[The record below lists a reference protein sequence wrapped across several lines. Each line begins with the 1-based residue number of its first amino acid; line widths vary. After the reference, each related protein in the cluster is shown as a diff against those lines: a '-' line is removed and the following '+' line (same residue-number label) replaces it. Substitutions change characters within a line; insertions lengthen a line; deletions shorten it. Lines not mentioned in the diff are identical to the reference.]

1 MVATDSADIGPV
13 EAVEAQRLTLV
24 PVLDDQ
30 GQAVRGQYF
39 TPSSIARFMASLF
52 RPRDTRCLRL
62 LDAGAGIGSLSA
74 SWAEAVSTWP
84 CPPPE
89 IDITAYE
96 IDRDLVPYLQRTLD
110 SCSRACARA
119 GIECRYCVRTV
130 DFVEHSVDMLRGG
143 LFAPQPENYDCV
155 ILNPPYFKIHSGSR
169 TRLLLRS
176 VGIETSNIY
185 TAFLA
190 LSARLLCR
198 GGEMVAIT
206 PRSYCNGS
214 YFRPFREEFLR
225 TMSPRRF
232 HTFDTRDQAFQD
244 DGVLQET
251 VIMQA
256 IKEEE
261 RPSKVLVSSSVGT
274 DFSTIRL
281 HETAYARVVH
291 PGDPHHVIHL
301 IESQSGREVAERMD
315 TLRTTLSDLGLT
327 VSTGRVVDFRARHA
341 LRADPEPGAVPLIW
355 AEHLA
360 RGSVVWPL
368 AGGRKPQAFAVT
380 DDVADQVVPAG
391 TYVLVKRLS
400 SKEQRRRITAA
411 VYDPRRVATTGVAF
425 ENHLN
430 YYHCNGAGLPAP
442 LSKGLAAYLNSTIVD
457 LHFRQ
462 WSGHTQVNASDLRR
476 LRYPSQEA
484 LENLGE
490 CIGDS
495 MPPQDELDALV
506 LDKVFRMPGC

>member
-1 MVATDSADIGPV
+1 MVATERADIGPV
-13 EAVEAQRLTLV
+13 EAVEAQRLRLV
-24 PVLDDQ
+24 PVLDGQ

-39 TPSSIARFMASLF
+39 TRSSIARFMASLF
-52 RPRDTRCLRL
+52 GPRNTTCLRL
-62 LDAGAGIGSLSA
+62 LDPGAGLGSLSA
-74 SWAEAVSTWP
+74 SWVEAVSTWP
-84 CPPPE
+84 CPPRE

-96 IDRDLVPYLQRTLD
+96 IDKDLVPYLEETLED
-110 SCSRACARA
+110 GSKACERA
-119 GIECRYCVRTV
+119 GIVCRYRVRTV
-130 DFVEHSVDMLRGG
+130 DFVEHAVAMLRGG
-143 LFAPQPENYDCV
+143 SWAPEPERYDCV

-214 YFRPFREEFLR
+214 YFRPFREAFLR
-225 TMSPRRF
+225 AMSPRRF
-232 HTFDTRDQAFQD
+232 HTFDRRDQAFRD
-244 DGVLQET
+244 DRVLQET
-251 VIMQA
+251 VIMHA
-256 IKEEE
+256 VKEEG
-261 RPSKVLVSSSVGT
+261 RPVKVLVSSTVGT
-274 DFSTIRL
+274 DFATVRL

-291 PGDPHHVIHL
+291 LGDRHHVIHL

-315 TLRTTLSDLGLT
+315 TLHTTLSDLGLT

-341 LRADPEPGAVPLIW
+341 LRADPELGAVPLIW
-355 AEHLA
+355 AEHLVD
-360 RGSVVWPL
+360 GSVVWPL
-368 AGGRKPQAFAVT
+368 PEGRKPQAFAVT

-391 TYVLVKRLS
+391 TYVLVKRFS

-430 YYHCNGAGLPAP
+430 YYHCNGAGLPVP
-442 LSKGLAAYLNSTIVD
+442 LSRGLAAYLNSTIVD

-462 WSGHTQVNASDLRR
+462 WSGHTQVNASDLRT

-495 MPPQDELDALV
+495 MPQQDELDALV

>member
-1 MVATDSADIGPV
+1 MVATDSVHLDVV
-13 EAVEAQRLTLV
+13 EAVEAQRLRIV
-24 PVLDDQ
+24 PVLDGR
-30 GQAVRGQYF
+30 GQEVHGQYF

-52 RPRDTRCLRL
+52 GPRNTRCLRL
-62 LDAGAGIGSLSA
+62 LDPGAGLGSLSA
-74 SWAEAVSTWP
+74 SWVEAVSMWLY
-84 CPPPE
+84 PPQE
-89 IDITAYE
+89 IDVTAYE
-96 IDRDLVPYLQRTLD
+96 IDRGLVPYLEETLED
-110 SCSRACARA
+110 CFKACERA
-119 GIECRYCVRTV
+119 GIVCRYRVRRV
-130 DFVEHSVDMLRGG
+130 DFVEHSVDIIRGG
-143 LFAPQPENYDCV
+143 LFAPEPEGYDCV

-190 LSARLLCR
+190 LSARLLRR

-214 YFRPFREEFLR
+214 YFRPFREEFLHA
-225 TMSPRRF
+225 MSPRRF
-232 HTFDTRDQAFQD
+232 HTFDRRDQAFRD

-251 VIMQA
+251 VIMHA
-256 IKEEE
+256 VKEEG
-261 RPSKVLVSSSVGT
+261 RPVKVLISSTVGA
-274 DFSTIRL
+274 DFATVRV
-281 HETAYARVVH
+281 HETAYARMVH
-291 PGDPHHVIHL
+291 PGDPHLVIHL
-301 IESQSGREVAERMD
+301 IEDQSGREVAERMD
-315 TLRTTLSDLGLT
+315 TLHTTPSDLGLT

-355 AEHLA
+355 AEHLVA
-360 RGSVVWPL
+360 GSVVWPL
-368 AGGRKPQAFAVT
+368 ADGRKPQAFAVM

-391 TYVLVKRLS
+391 TYVLVKRFS

-411 VYDPRRVATTGVAF
+411 VYDPSRGATTGVAF

-462 WSGHTQVNASDLRR
+462 WSGHTQVNASDLRT

-484 LENLGE
+484 LENLGK
-490 CIGDS
+490 CIGHT

-506 LDKVFRMPGC
+506 LDRVFRMPGC